1 MTQDQKERLR
11 DAWLNR
17 PMSVTIHELC
27 PVCSELKQDV
37 KERTFWR
44 YWSQNKMVSCE
55 PCFKA
60 KSDEVSKLTGDF

>member
-1 MTQDQKERLR
+1 MC
-11 DAWLNR
+11 
-17 PMSVTIHELC
+17 VTVHELC

-44 YWSQNKMVSCE
+44 YWSQNKLVSCE